1 MDILE
6 NINELGN
13 KLNNDL
19 KLENLQNLF
28 LNTTVGRIANSAIDI
43 GLKIILPDYMENEVI
58 EVKDALIEEGIKEGI
73 TTAVENAI
81 EIGKKMIGMENLEF
95 TNIKSAQNALIEG
108 NVIGGISNSFDSV
121 LDKATDS
128 KIIPENIT
136 NVIKE
141 GKNVVL
147 KNISTNI
154 NKEFETE
161 TKALNKIEKYIEN
174 WKKHYKN
181 KNIDGLNSEYK
192 KIEKQMNKILPLE
205 SIIKN
210 VNLIRNINELI
221 QNSDHFDFKDIYL
234 DLAESF

>member
-28 LNTTVGRIANSAIDI
+28 LDTTIGRIANSAIDL

-58 EVKDALIEEGIKEGI
+58 EVKDALITGGIKEGI

-81 EIGKKMIGMENLEF
+81 EIGKKIVGMENLEF
-95 TNIKSAQNALIEG
+95 KNLKSAQNALIEG
-108 NVIGGISNSFDSV
+108 NVIGGISNSLDLV
-121 LDKATDS
+121 LDKAKETN
-128 KIIPENIT
+128 IIPENIT
-136 NVIKE
+136 TIIKE

-147 KNISTNI
+147 KNISSNI
-154 NKEFETE
+154 NKEFEQE
-161 TKALNKIEKYIEN
+161 TKALNKLEKYIDN
-174 WKKHYKN
+174 WKNHYKN
-181 KNIDGLNSEYK
+181 KNIDGLNNEYK

-205 SIIKN
+205 NIIKN
-210 VNLIRNINELI
+210 VNIIRNINELI
-221 QNSDHFDFKDIYL
+221 QNSDQFDFKDIYL

>member
-28 LNTTVGRIANSAIDI
+28 LDTTIGRIANSAIDL

-58 EVKDALIEEGIKEGI
+58 EVKDALITGGIKEGI

-81 EIGKKMIGMENLEF
+81 EIGKKIVGMENLEF
-95 TNIKSAQNALIEG
+95 KNLKSAQNALIEG
-108 NVIGGISNSFDSV
+108 NVIGEISNSLDLV
-121 LDKATDS
+121 LDKAKETN
-128 KIIPENIT
+128 IIPENIT
-136 NVIKE
+136 TMIKE

-147 KNISTNI
+147 KNISSNI
-154 NKEFETE
+154 NKEFEQQ
-161 TKALNKIEKYIEN
+161 TKALNKLEKYIDN
-174 WKKHYKN
+174 WKNHYKN
-181 KNIDGLNSEYK
+181 KNIDGLNNEYK

-205 SIIKN
+205 NIIKN
-210 VNLIRNINELI
+210 VNIIRNINELI
-221 QNSDHFDFKDIYL
+221 QNSDQFDFKDIYL

>member
-147 KNISTNI
+147 NNISTNI

>member
-28 LNTTVGRIANSAIDI
+28 LDTTIGRIANSAIDL

-58 EVKDALIEEGIKEGI
+58 EVKDALITGGIKEGI

-81 EIGKKMIGMENLEF
+81 EIGKKIVGMENLEF
-95 TNIKSAQNALIEG
+95 KNLKSAQNALIEG
-108 NVIGGISNSFDSV
+108 NVIGGISNSLDLV
-121 LDKATDS
+121 LDKAKETN
-128 KIIPENIT
+128 IIPENIT
-136 NVIKE
+136 TMIKE

-147 KNISTNI
+147 KNISSNI
-154 NKEFETE
+154 NKEFEQE
-161 TKALNKIEKYIEN
+161 TKALNKLEKYIDN
-174 WKKHYKN
+174 WKNHYKN
-181 KNIDGLNSEYK
+181 KNIDGLNNEYK

-205 SIIKN
+205 NIIKN
-210 VNLIRNINELI
+210 VNIIRNINELI
-221 QNSDHFDFKDIYL
+221 QNSDQFDFKDIYL

>member
-6 NINELGN
+6 NVNELGN

-28 LNTTVGRIANSAIDI
+28 LDTTIGRIANSAIDL

-58 EVKDALIEEGIKEGI
+58 EVKDALITGGIKEGI

-81 EIGKKMIGMENLEF
+81 EIGKKIVGMENLEF
-95 TNIKSAQNALIEG
+95 KNLKSAQNALIEG
-108 NVIGGISNSFDSV
+108 NVIGGISNSLDLV
-121 LDKATDS
+121 LDKAKETN
-128 KIIPENIT
+128 IIPENIT
-136 NVIKE
+136 TIIKE

-147 KNISTNI
+147 KNISSNI
-154 NKEFETE
+154 NKEFEQE
-161 TKALNKIEKYIEN
+161 TKALNKLEKYIDN
-174 WKKHYKN
+174 WKNHYKN
-181 KNIDGLNSEYK
+181 KNIDGLNNEYK

-205 SIIKN
+205 NIIKN
-210 VNLIRNINELI
+210 VNIIRNINELI
-221 QNSDHFDFKDIYL
+221 QNSDQFDFKDIYL